1 MERKIDSMSQ
11 ATNWAH
17 KHHFIVGKT
26 KKTYLSDGENIHEKE
41 QTGIFCE
48 LKTCFYLPL
57 QGKFIKIKV
66 SVH

>member
-1 MERKIDSMSQ
+1 MERIDLMSQ

-26 KKTYLSDGENIHEKE
+26 KNTYSTDCESSHEKE
-41 QTGIFCE
+41 QTGISTPKLVFICH
-48 LKTCFYLPL
+48 CH
-57 QGKFIKIKV
+57 GKIIQIKV

>member
-1 MERKIDSMSQ
+1 MFQ

-26 KKTYLSDGENIHEKE
+26 KKTYLSDCENSHEKE
-41 QTGIFCE
+41 LKNE
-48 LKTCFYLPL
+48 LVYFASSKLVFICHC
-57 QGKFIKIKV
+57 QGKFIQIKV